1 MKGTG
6 KMTAR
11 AKTCQIHMELV
22 LERECMPNN
31 KPMHM
36 TNRGEMEKSG
46 CHIGSGV
53 AFVHGMGNGN

>member
-1 MKGTG
+1 MGVKGTG

-36 TNRGEMEKSG
+36 TNRGEME
-46 CHIGSGV
+46 IV
-53 AFVHGMGNGN
+53 VVT